1 MKRNLTCI
9 ICPMG
14 CQLEAEL
21 ENSKV
26 LSITGNTCPRGTE
39 YAKTECTN
47 PMRTVTTTI
56 RYENGVVLPVKTDS
70 MIPKEKM
77 QECMAVINS
86 TIAHLPI
93 TAGDVIIENVFGSNV
108 IATHS
113 LERE

>member
-21 ENSKV
+21 ENGKV
-26 LSITGNTCPRGTE
+26 LSITGNTCPRGAE
-39 YAKTECTN
+39 YAKTECTK

-56 RYENGVVLPVKTDS
+56 RCENGVVLPVKTDS

-93 TAGDVIIENVFGSNV
+93 TAGDVIIENIFGSNV